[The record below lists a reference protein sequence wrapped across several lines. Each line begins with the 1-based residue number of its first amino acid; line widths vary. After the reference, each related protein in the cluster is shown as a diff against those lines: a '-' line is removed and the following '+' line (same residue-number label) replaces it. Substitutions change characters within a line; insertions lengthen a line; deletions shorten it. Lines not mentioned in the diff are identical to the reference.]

1 MLQRIKIAPST
12 KPFVFV
18 GGELEFEEGSP
29 HLVKQD
35 VATRLTLQT
44 LSERLLHELECPYC
58 REDVDPKTPVV
69 IDDSSKEGWED

>member
-1 MLQRIKIAPST
+1 MLQRIKIAPAT

-29 HLVKQD
+29 HLIKQD

-44 LSERLLHELECPYC
+44 LSEQLLHELSCPVC
-58 REDVDPKTPVV
+58 RQNIDPETPVI
-69 IDDSSKEGWED
+69 IDDESEEDWEE